1 MPNIVACTAYVS
13 EDIRKSCFEVGM
25 KEFINK
31 PVSQSEIKKCI
42 ARLSVTWL
50 KYLTIIIKKM
60 KILMKKK
67 EANFKIMRFMFI
79 INIFKIFL

>member
-1 MPNIVACTAYVS
+1 VDYYKKLNLSNHLPNIVACTAYVS

-42 ARLSVTWL
+42 ARLSVT
-50 KYLTIIIKKM
+50 
-60 KILMKKK
+60 
-67 EANFKIMRFMFI
+67 
-79 INIFKIFL
+79 